1 MTDPALLTDP
11 VLEHARAVIERGS
24 LSYTLAARALDPVT
38 RAGGYQLYAWC
49 RHCDDV
55 IDGQSF
61 GHDMQVPSVEEQRR
75 LLTELK
81 ITTERALRGE
91 PVDRLVFRGIARV
104 VRQHDI
110 PERHLWE
117 FLAGMEADVQG
128 RRYRTLEEV
137 TGYCYQVAGV
147 VGVMMGHIMGIKDPV
162 TLRRAQD
169 LGVAMQYT
177 NISRDVMD
185 DAPVGRVYFPL
196 DWLDAAGLPPDQ
208 LADPARRE
216 DVVRLVVRLLDLAE
230 PLYRNADT
238 GLQALPFGHA
248 WSILAARQIY
258 ADLSAVIRRRG
269 THAWDTRSAVSAPRK
284 LWLMARAL
292 TKVIAR

>member
-1 MTDPALLTDP
+1 MTDD

-24 LSYTLAARALDPVT
+24 LSYTLAARVLDPVS

-61 GHDMQVPSVEEQRR
+61 GHDMQVPSADEQRR
-75 LLTELK
+75 LLAELK
-81 ITTERALRGE
+81 TSTEHALRGE
-91 PVDRLVFRGIARV
+91 PVDGLVFRGIARV

-110 PERHLWE
+110 PERHLFE
-117 FLAGMEADVQG
+117 FLSGMEADVQG
-128 RRYRTLEEV
+128 LRYLTLAEV

-177 NISRDVMD
+177 NISRDLMD
-185 DAPVGRVYFPL
+185 DARVGRVYLPL
-196 DWLDAAGLPPDQ
+196 DWLDEAGLPADQ
-208 LADPARRE
+208 LANPARRDE
-216 DVVRLVVRLLDLAE
+216 VVRLVARLLDEAE

-238 GLQALPFGHA
+238 GLEALPFGHA
-248 WSILAARQIY
+248 WSILAAQQIY

-269 THAWDTRSAVSAPRK
+269 SHAWDTRSAVSASRK
-284 LWLMARAL
+284 VWLMARAL
-292 TKVIAR
+292 TKVIRR